1 MRARCLPHA
10 SEDSSLG
17 RHQTAQ
23 TRPKPRNTS
32 FKSALNRR
40 LLESFFWFYVPLIVI
55 VLSPVAFAG
64 PRVWRM
70 TPFGGSGRSV
80 VAETQCKQLWDDIIL
95 FESIQ
100 KVKVTDIRD
109 LEQPVDGADEP
120 WRTVNQDPWGNDYW
134 LETDGGKRYVYSS
147 GPDGQEGTEDDISWP
162 RLDK

>member
-1 MRARCLPHA
+1 MLRKKKTARGFTLV
-10 SEDSSLG
+10 EIMVVVVILG
-17 RHQTAQ
+17 
-23 TRPKPRNTS
+23 
-32 FKSALNRR
+32 
-40 LLESFFWFYVPLIVI
+40 LLVGLV
-55 VLSPVAFAG
+55 G
-64 PRVWRM
+64 PAVFRKLGW
-70 TPFGGSGRSV
+70 GQKKI
-80 VAETQCKQLWDDIIL
+80 AETMCKQIWDDIIL

>member
-1 MRARCLPHA
+1 MLRKKKTARGFTLV
-10 SEDSSLG
+10 EIMVVVVILG
-17 RHQTAQ
+17 
-23 TRPKPRNTS
+23 
-32 FKSALNRR
+32 
-40 LLESFFWFYVPLIVI
+40 LLVGLV
-55 VLSPVAFAG
+55 G
-64 PRVWRM
+64 PAVFQKLGW
-70 TPFGGSGRSV
+70 GQKKI
-80 VAETQCKQLWDDIIL
+80 AETMCKQIWDDIIL

-134 LETDGGKRYVYSS
+134 LETDGGRRYVYSS